1 MRNDM
6 YLKPIDVPLIRTNTM
21 CGVTKWIAELKDKDL
36 FWHMDDDARQVPAF
50 SPPVSANLLEAQ
62 RLLALNI
69 CHNHRID
76 IWTLIPMI
84 TTLKAFCATRV
95 YETGPTMEELA
106 LHHTHDCMTQAL
118 IYGTGTDN
126 LCGISDDCFKSL
138 TYLEWIPPADGFTD
152 RFKQS
157 FDTPNFMRYTGY
169 WTNRKWGHAFAPDK
183 LFEAETWLFGKYRK
197 DHGF

>member
-21 CGVTKWIAELKDKDL
+21 CGVKKWIAELKDKDL

-106 LHHTHDCMTQAL
+106 LL
-118 IYGTGTDN
+118 PRVL
-126 LCGISDDCFKSL
+126 LCERSLKWNNKEPISSL
-138 TYLEWIPPADGFTD
+138 AKNPS
-152 RFKQS
+152 R
-157 FDTPNFMRYTGY
+157 
-169 WTNRKWGHAFAPDK
+169 
-183 LFEAETWLFGKYRK
+183 
-197 DHGF
+197 